1 VKWCFLLVNF
11 NMAGLVRNVVR
22 NISLQFERSSQYE
35 ILIADNSCEEC
46 GRLTPSSLPEGIPA
60 RLFPI
65 ENTGFVDALNYL
77 IPLTN
82 AEYVTILHPD
92 VELAPGCVAALT
104 TFMEKH
110 PKAGVVGPDLYYP
123 DGSPNKIRLRFP
135 TVASEAKRVA
145 NKLSHIVT
153 RRKPLGDEALW
164 DRRSD
169 VSVQT
174 VMSVCM
180 LFRGAVLQQASPID
194 RHLITYYANDFLCW
208 RVKQLGLTC
217 HYTLAARAVHYE
229 RFSPRQ
235 HYADSKAME
244 YKRSGIAANPRMRTD
259 YFRLNSLRCSLG
271 GRLMLRSFALF
282 DDALQL
288 AAQVNRAREG
298 RQDVRALVESIGIDL
313 GRGARRPSNAEGCR
327 LAL

>member
-1 VKWCFLLVNF
+1 MKWCFLLVNF

-22 NISLQFERSSQYE
+22 NISLQFERSSQFE
-35 ILIADNSCEEC
+35 ILIADNSCEEY
-46 GRLTPSSLPEGIPA
+46 GRLTPSDLPQSIPVKV
-60 RLFPI
+60 FPI

-82 AEYVTILHPD
+82 AEYVAILHPD
-92 VELAPGCVAALT
+92 VELAPGCIAALT
-104 TFMEKH
+104 TFMEEH
-110 PKAGVVGPDLYYP
+110 PEAGVVGPDLYYP
-123 DGSPNKIRLRFP
+123 DGSPNNIRLRFP

-145 NKLSHIVT
+145 NKLFYIVT
-153 RRKPLGDEALW
+153 RRKPFCDEVLW
-164 DRRSD
+164 DRRFD

-194 RHLITYYANDFLCW
+194 PQLVTYYANDFLCW
-208 RVKQLGLTC
+208 RAQQMGLTC
-217 HYTLAARAVHYE
+217 HYTLAARAVHFE

-244 YKRSGIAANPRMRTD
+244 YKRIGIAANPRMRAD
-259 YFRLNSLRCSLG
+259 YFRLNSLRYSLG
-271 GRLMLRSFALF
+271 GRLMLRSFALV

-288 AAQVNRAREG
+288 AAEVSRARG
-298 RQDVRALVESIGIDL
+298 GKQDARALVESIRIDL
-313 GRGARRPSNAEGCR
+313 GRRARRRPSNAEG
-327 LAL
+327 